1 MASFLQENY
10 HMKFLKKNLF
20 IGYGNPDRGDDGAS
34 YQLLITLLKESGKP
48 DNDIFSSEITE
59 LNEKVDILFNFQL
72 LPEFAEIVSNY
83 ERVLFI
89 DAHTG
94 EIQEEIRITPIEAT
108 PQFSPFTHHFSPASC
123 LALAQSITGRHPEGW
138 LISMRGYEF
147 GFDRELTEKTQV
159 LVDQALKII
168 KEKFL

>member
-1 MASFLQENY
+1 M
-10 HMKFLKKNLF
+10 KKNKKYLF

-34 YQLLITLLKESGKP
+34 YQLLITLLNEFGKP
-48 DNDIFSSEITE
+48 DSDIFSSEITE

-72 LPEFAEIVSNY
+72 LPEFAEIVANY
-83 ERVLFI
+83 ECVLFI

-94 EIQEEIRITPIEAT
+94 EIQEDIRMTPIEAT

-123 LALAQSITGRHPEGW
+123 LALAQSIKGRHPKGW

-147 GFDRELTEKTQV
+147 GFDRELTERTQG
-159 LVDQALKII
+159 LVNQAFVII
-168 KEKFL
+168 KEKFLK